1 MHSKDVSVRVVLDMG
16 RAPEDEWW
24 RRTSGSDRSGLVL
37 AHAGLCGAGGGVQS
51 GARVAG
57 ATVSALRPGQDEH
70 RTLHCL

>member
-57 ATVSALRPGQDEH
+57 KCTTTWQDEH